1 MKICQASLIMGKMKT
16 PKSQMLLHARPMDKF
31 LSLIPFII
39 FSPSFHFLFTQYSF
53 ITLFIFFYC
62 LHCLRTLSYAR
73 LALTALS

>member
-1 MKICQASLIMGKMKT
+1 MKICQASLIMGEMKT

-53 ITLFIFFYC
+53 HIFFIVYIVSVLSVTHAWLSL
-62 LHCLRTLSYAR
+62 LH
-73 LALTALS
+73 